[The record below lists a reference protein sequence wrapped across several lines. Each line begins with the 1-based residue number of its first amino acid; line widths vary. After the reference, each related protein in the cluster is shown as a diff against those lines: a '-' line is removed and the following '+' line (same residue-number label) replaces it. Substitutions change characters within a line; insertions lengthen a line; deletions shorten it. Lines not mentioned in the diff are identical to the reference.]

1 LQLRIRPVRHG
12 MARRRRAG
20 APASLQVGADCLAG
34 TGSAH
39 HCGTRL
45 LQMGRTWH
53 SQVYDAAV
61 AQSTVTLR
69 RIGER
74 ADSPEGERAFV
85 ALLGFLHGGVAVGGV
100 AVLGWCC
107 CRSYGCASGTEL
119 PIVPLDQQIAA
130 EALAAASTQP
140 PPPGMSDDPGAESE
154 PVSGAGAAAA
164 APGSTAVVAE
174 RSASEEARLL
184 SWSITYLR
192 ELATSI
198 LQMDAR
204 IDRGAHQSRRRL
216 RLPPH
221 HPILRV
227 QAFQHKCSIIVPSL
241 RQKDIMVRCSGR

>member
-1 LQLRIRPVRHG
+1 
-12 MARRRRAG
+12 
-20 APASLQVGADCLAG
+20 
-34 TGSAH
+34 
-39 HCGTRL
+39 
-45 LQMGRTWH
+45 MGRTWH

-107 CRSYGCASGTEL
+107 CRSCGCASGTDL
-119 PIVPLDQQIAA
+119 PIAPPGQQAAA
-130 EALAAASTQP
+130 ENLAAASTQP
-140 PPPGMSDDPGAESE
+140 PPPGVSDSPGAE
-154 PVSGAGAAAA
+154 PVSSAGAAAA
-164 APGSTAVVAE
+164 APGSSAAVAE

-204 IDRGAHQSRRRL
+204 IDRGVLQSQRRL
-216 RLPPH
+216 RLTRAAATPNT
-221 HPILRV
+221 
-227 QAFQHKCSIIVPSL
+227 ACTSVPAQVFHYRALAETERYHGAMQWTVGWRSRTSCWSDYWQRGRRRPAWGRPRL
-241 RQKDIMVRCSGR
+241 PTAARAAARQKHPR

>member
-1 LQLRIRPVRHG
+1 
-12 MARRRRAG
+12 
-20 APASLQVGADCLAG
+20 
-34 TGSAH
+34 
-39 HCGTRL
+39 
-45 LQMGRTWH
+45 MGRTWH

-107 CRSYGCASGTEL
+107 CRGCGCASGTEL
-119 PIVPLDQQIAA
+119 PIAPPDQQAAA
-130 EALAAASTQP
+130 ETLAAASTQP
-140 PPPGMSDDPGAESE
+140 PPPGVSDSPGAE
-154 PVSGAGAAAA
+154 PVSSVGSAAA
-164 APGSTAVVAE
+164 APGSSAAVAE

-227 QAFQHKCSIIVPSL
+227 HAFQHKCSIIVPSL

>member
-1 LQLRIRPVRHG
+1 

-20 APASLQVGADCLAG
+20 QPQRLQVGADCLAG

-39 HCGTRL
+39 HCGTRR

-61 AQSTVTLR
+61 AQSTATLR
-69 RIGER
+69 RIGEC

-107 CRSYGCASGTEL
+107 CRSCGCASGTEL
-119 PIVPLDQQIAA
+119 PIAPPGQQAAA
-130 EALAAASTQP
+130 ENLAAASTQP
-140 PPPGMSDDPGAESE
+140 PPPGVSDSPGAE
-154 PVSGAGAAAA
+154 PVSSAGVAAA
-164 APGSTAVVAE
+164 APSSTAVVAE

-184 SWSITYLR
+184 TWSITYLR

-204 IDRGAHQSRRRL
+204 IDRGAHQSQRRL
-216 RLPPH
+216 SATTPNT
-221 HPILRV
+221 
-227 QAFQHKCSIIVPSL
+227 ACTSVPADVSL
-241 RQKDIMVRCSGR
+241 SCPR